1 MDELIEKF
9 SIERVS
15 KAGAKFDFEKAK
27 WFNHEY
33 IKKNQVSGI
42 KYQVLEILK
51 AKDILV
57 QDNDYFDKVLETV
70 KERMTFLQDFWD
82 QASFFFEQPAIYD
95 LNAVKPKWSDA
106 KTEYFKELIKT
117 WEKINET
124 DAWDSV
130 NLEAVFKALAE
141 VMGIKSGELMLPF
154 RVMLVGGKFGPGVFD
169 IAVLLGKEETI
180 QRVEKAVIAF
190 TEE

>member
-1 MDELIEKF
+1 
-9 SIERVS
+9 
-15 KAGAKFDFEKAK
+15 
-27 WFNHEY
+27 
-33 IKKNQVSGI
+33 
-42 KYQVLEILK
+42 
-51 AKDILV
+51 
-57 QDNDYFDKVLETV
+57 
-70 KERMTFLQDFWD
+70 MTFLQDFWD

-117 WEKINET
+117 WEEINET

-190 TEE
+190 TE